1 MPELLALCCLGALL
15 SAAPARG
22 EPVITS
28 QALAEISAAVIDKHI
43 LPSYR
48 ALGSAAERLKDVTR
62 SWCDANAASPPGAV
76 LDGYRETVLA
86 FARVE
91 MVRFGP
97 ASRENRS
104 QRIAFWPDTR
114 GVVRRQVQRALASG
128 DSKLATKEVIATQSA
143 AIQGLPALEL
153 LLFPPVREPS
163 TAAGHRCKL
172 AAAIAANVADLA
184 DDITR
189 EWTMP
194 GGWRFAMLSPGAD
207 NTSYHS
213 DEEVAADLVR
223 ALLTALQII
232 REQELR
238 PRLEA
243 AESSRAAAGLPFERS
258 GLSTDYLLAGI
269 DAARDLHAALRL
281 DEVASHLVAADP
293 EKAWIIQ
300 WMTNAYEVLER
311 NARVLARERAAAT
324 RDGEA
329 RKTLHQAVFYANGLR
344 QLIGRQLA
352 PAAGL
357 LIGFNE
363 LDGD

>member
-1 MPELLALCCLGALL
+1 LPALLAICCLGALL
-15 SAAPARG
+15 GAAPAGG
-22 EPVITS
+22 EPVVTS
-28 QALAEISAAVIDKHI
+28 RALAEISAAVIDRHI
-43 LPSYR
+43 VPSYS
-48 ALGSAAERLKDVTR
+48 ALGSAADRLKGLTR

-76 LDGYRETVLA
+76 LDAYRETVLA
-86 FARVE
+86 FARIE

-97 ASRENRS
+97 ASRESRS

-114 GVVRRQVQRALASG
+114 GVVRRQIQRALASG
-128 DSKLATKEVIATQSA
+128 DSKLASREVIATQSA

-153 LLFPPVREPS
+153 LLFPPAGEAP
-163 TAAGHRCKL
+163 TGHRCQL
-172 AAAIAANVADLA
+172 AAAVAANVADLA

-194 GGWRFAMLSPGAD
+194 GGWRDVMLSPAAD
-207 NTSYHS
+207 NPSYHS
-213 DEEVAADLVR
+213 HEEAAAALVR

-232 REQELR
+232 REQELT
-238 PRLEA
+238 PRLKA

-258 GLSTDYLLAGI
+258 GLSIDYLLAGI
-269 DAARDLHAALRL
+269 HAARELHAALHL
-281 DEVASHLVAADP
+281 DEVASRLSAVDP
-293 EKAWIIQ
+293 ERTWMVQ

-311 NARVLARERAAAT
+311 NARSLTPHSAAVT
-324 RDGEA
+324 GDGEA
-329 RKTLHQAVFYANGLR
+329 RKALHQAAFYANGLR